1 MAMGARPAATATP
14 EPLEEPPGVRCTVA
28 SHGFRGVPMW
38 VLVPQLPIA
47 NSTVWVLP
55 STIIPAAIARSARV
69 AVAGE
74 TRLAQTFEPPVVTRP
89 SRSTRSFSAIG
100 TPWSGPMRCPE
111 RIARSAPSAAR
122 RASSA

>member
-1 MAMGARPAATATP
+1 MRPAVTGRLTIPHQPAGRRTEPPVSVPMAIGARPAATATA
-14 EPLEEPPGVRCTVA
+14 EPLDDPPGVRWVPR
-28 SHGFRGVPMW
+28 SQGLRGVPMW

-74 TRLAQTFEPPVVTRP
+74 TRAAHTFEPPVVTRP
-89 SRSTRSFSAIG
+89 SRSTRSLSAMG
-100 TPWSGPMRCPE
+100 
-111 RIARSAPSAAR
+111 
-122 RASSA
+122 

>member
-1 MAMGARPAATATP
+1 MATGASPAATDTP

-28 SHGFRGVPMW
+28 SHGFQGVPMW

-55 STIIPAAIARSARV
+55 RTIIPAAMARSASV
-69 AVAGE
+69 AVTGE
-74 TRLAQTFEPPVVTRP
+74 TRSAQTFEPPVVTRP
-89 SRSTRSFSAIG
+89 SRSTRSFSAMG
-100 TPWSGPMRCPE
+100 TPWSGPMRWPE

-122 RASSA
+122 RAWSA